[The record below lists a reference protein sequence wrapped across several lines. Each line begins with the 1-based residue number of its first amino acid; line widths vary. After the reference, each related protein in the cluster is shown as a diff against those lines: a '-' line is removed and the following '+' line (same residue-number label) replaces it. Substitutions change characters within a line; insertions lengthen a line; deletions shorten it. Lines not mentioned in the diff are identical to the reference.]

1 MKVFA
6 ATAAALIC
14 SAAAYSDSS
23 IHPQPVSDALA
34 MTHDASNEA
43 VWRFNVR
50 VSMDDHS
57 MDVGF
62 NGALEDGAQW
72 TLLSPA
78 SPEDLVDDLSDM
90 WTDMI
95 TPDDS
100 ENADDGDGGGLSIG
114 SDGGLF
120 FTAETASMVAGNV
133 QRMAGGQYSFDPDID
148 PESEEND
155 SMAEYLD
162 GELALASAGH
172 VEQIR
177 IFAPESFKPNP
188 AARIH
193 AFELIMNFQHLDGLP
208 APVMTSM
215 STVVDV
221 SALFQR
227 QQQSVRFE
235 FSDVE
240 YIEP

>member
-1 MKVFA
+1 MKAIA
-6 ATAAALIC
+6 AIAAALMC
-14 SAAAYSDSS
+14 SAAAFSDSS
-23 IHPQPVSDALA
+23 IYPQPVSDALA
-34 MTHDASNEA
+34 MTHDASDEA
-43 VWRFNVR
+43 VWRFTMR
-50 VSMDDHS
+50 VSMNDNS
-57 MDVGF
+57 MDVGYD
-62 NGALEDGAQW
+62 GAQDDGAQW

-78 SPEDLVDDLSDM
+78 SPETLTEDLSDM
-90 WTDMI
+90 WMDMI
-95 TPDDS
+95 TPDDT
-100 ENADDGDGGGLSIG
+100 ENAEDGEGVGLSVG

-120 FTAETASMVAGNV
+120 FTAETASMIAGNV
-133 QRMAGGQYSFDPDID
+133 QRVSGGQYSFDPDID
-148 PESEEND
+148 PESDEND
-155 SMAEYLD
+155 SMAEHLD

-193 AFELIMNFQHLDGLP
+193 EFELIMDFRQLDGMP
-208 APVMTSM
+208 APIMTSM

-240 YIEP
+240 YVEP

>member
-1 MKVFA
+1 MKVIA
-6 ATAAALIC
+6 VTAAALIC
-14 SAAAYSDSS
+14 SAAAFSDSS
-23 IHPQPVSDALA
+23 IYPQPVSDALA
-34 MTHDASNEA
+34 MTHDASDEA
-43 VWRFNVR
+43 VWRFTMR
-50 VSMDDHS
+50 VSMNDDS
-57 MDVGF
+57 MHVGF
-62 NGALEDGAQW
+62 DGAQADGAQW

-78 SPEDLVDDLSDM
+78 SPDALTGDLSDM
-90 WTDMI
+90 WTDMV
-95 TPDDS
+95 TPDDT
-100 ENADDGDGGGLSIG
+100 EDAEDREGGGMSIG

-120 FTAETASMVAGNV
+120 FTVETASMIAGNV
-133 QRMAGGQYSFDPDID
+133 QRLSGAQYSFDPDID
-148 PESEEND
+148 PDSDEND
-155 SMAEYLD
+155 SMAAHLD

-193 AFELIMNFQHLDGLP
+193 EFELVMDFQQLDGLP
-208 APVMTSM
+208 APIMTSM